1 MRENLDFVRR
11 SWRHHS
17 VLSAVQL
24 ACALGVGVVGILRLT
39 SHDQWLTGLWLAFLA
54 GAFVC
59 WVLLVRQDE
68 D

>member
-11 SWRHHS
+11 SWRRHP

-24 ACALGVGVVGILRLT
+24 AFVLGIGVVGIARLT
-39 SHDQWLTGLWLAFLA
+39 SHDRWLAGLWLAFLA

-59 WVLLVRQDE
+59 WVLLIRRDE
-68 D
+68 G